1 MDKIQAY
8 RDKLEAQLKEWKE
21 KISVLEETAAKAT
34 GETKAEMLQSIKE
47 LRQKKAVVKEKWDAL
62 QKETGIAFDKM
73 TEGAEKAATE
83 LKSAIDKVV
92 SRFK

>member
-1 MDKIQAY
+1 
-8 RDKLEAQLKEWKE
+8 
-21 KISVLEETAAKAT
+21 VLEETAAKAS

-62 QKETGIAFDKM
+62 QKETVIAFDKM
-73 TEGAEKAATE
+73 TEGVEKAATE
-83 LKSAIDKVV
+83 LKGAIDKVV

>member
-1 MDKIQAY
+1 MDKMQAY

-21 KISVLEETAAKAT
+21 KIVVLEEAAARAT

-47 LRQKKAVVKEKWDAL
+47 LRQKKTVVKEKWDAL
-62 QKETGIAFDKM
+62 QKETGIAFEKM
-73 TEGAEKAATE
+73 TEGVEKAATE
-83 LKSAIDKVV
+83 LKDAIDKVV